1 MYKPVHIERGV
12 QRLAD
17 NYVIEMLH
25 ITKEFPGIKANDDI
39 TLQLRKGEIHAPFN
53 VYGLVHKFL
62 YYIIQKNRAMYNR
75 ICTKSSR
82 NLAKQ
87 NKNRPARGAQGG

>member
-39 TLQLRKGEIHAPFN
+39 TLQLRKGEIPSCFFN
-53 VYGLVHKFL
+53 LV
-62 YYIIQKNRAMYNR
+62 IRPGETVED
-75 ICTKSSR
+75 CTMAAFARRVLEREAEMAASD
-82 NLAKQ
+82 KQ
-87 NKNRPARGAQGG
+87 

>member
-1 MYKPVHIERGV
+1 MTKIFKQLGRHWAV
-12 QRLAD
+12 Q
-17 NYVIEMLH
+17 H
-25 ITKEFPGIKANDDI
+25 FDDI
-39 TLQLRKGEIHAPFN
+39 IICQSLHAPFN

-62 YYIIQKNRAMYNR
+62 YYIIQKNCAMYNR
-75 ICTKSSR
+75 IRAKSIR

>member
-12 QRLAD
+12 QRLTE

-39 TLQLRKGEIHAPFN
+39 TLQLRKGGSMPCWAKTAPVN
-53 VYGLVHKFL
+53 
-62 YYIIQKNRAMYNR
+62 
-75 ICTKSSR
+75 
-82 NLAKQ
+82 
-87 NKNRPARGAQGG
+87 PP